1 MVLTQQ
7 TISSCEKNLTG
18 SQRISL
24 FLSILLDFS
33 RLDKSISI
41 SHDKISWTALSSFKI
56 FLYSSS
62 RLLESCSKIF
72 YRQLFWIKSSIWVLR
87 STVLGY
93 IYALFNSTTKY
104 IYFVTKTYYP
114 TLQFFVVC
122 KTWHEF
128 YIKYND
134 YTIIF
139 EVIFWCPN
147 KILNKKFQKWI
158 AKCLSE
164 NKFGFFF

>member
-41 SHDKISWTALSSFKI
+41 SQDKISWTALSSFKI

-62 RLLESCSKIF
+62 RLLESCSKNF

-87 STVLGY
+87 STVLEY
-93 IYALFNSTTKY
+93 TYALFNSTKKY
-104 IYFVTKTYYP
+104 HIFCHKNILSNFAIFCG
-114 TLQFFVVC
+114 LQNMA
-122 KTWHEF
+122 W
-128 YIKYND
+128 
-134 YTIIF
+134 
-139 EVIFWCPN
+139 
-147 KILNKKFQKWI
+147 ILHQI
-158 AKCLSE
+158 
-164 NKFGFFF
+164 

>member
-1 MVLTQQ
+1 MLTPFL
-7 TISSCEKNLTG
+7 ILPKNT
-18 SQRISL
+18 
-24 FLSILLDFS
+24 
-33 RLDKSISI
+33 
-41 SHDKISWTALSSFKI
+41 
-56 FLYSSS
+56 
-62 RLLESCSKIF
+62 
-72 YRQLFWIKSSIWVLR
+72 
-87 STVLGY
+87 
-93 IYALFNSTTKY
+93 

-164 NKFGFFF
+164 NKFGFFFLSSRFLLKSIYSMFGFCAEQWWLGFFNWQIKHMAHKKILKSPIILLSYHTQQLPQENIEKQSTTTTYRHLAA